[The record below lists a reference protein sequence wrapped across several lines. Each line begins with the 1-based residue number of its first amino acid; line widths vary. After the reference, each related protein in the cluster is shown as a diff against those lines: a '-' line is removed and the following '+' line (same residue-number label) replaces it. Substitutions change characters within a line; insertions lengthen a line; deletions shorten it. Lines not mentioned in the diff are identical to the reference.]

1 MHTFM
6 SFSDLLITI
15 VLNVDKW
22 ARFVLEHFSIH
33 SKTWKNNEAPIVR
46 PAPSAKLSSLL
57 LIGN

>member
-1 MHTFM
+1 M